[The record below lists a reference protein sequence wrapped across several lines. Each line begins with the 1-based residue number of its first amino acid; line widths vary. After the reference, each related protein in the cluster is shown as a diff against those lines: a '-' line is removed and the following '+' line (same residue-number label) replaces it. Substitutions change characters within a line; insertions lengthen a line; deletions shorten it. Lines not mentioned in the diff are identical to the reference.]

1 MKFDPWNDPHL
12 PAGSPLQLLAGSVAI
27 AACLASVSVVW
38 VAGYYA
44 VKWLVS

>member
-12 PAGSPLQLLAGSVAI
+12 PAGSPLQLLAGGTALAMAVASVA
-27 AACLASVSVVW
+27 SVW
-38 VAGYYA
+38 VGAYYA